1 MKLDIVALGWDTAFT
16 EAYRPFDRQDHRPA
30 RVARVDRAVYSLL
43 TAEGPARA
51 GLGGALLAQVARDPL
66 TAPCTGDWVAL
77 RSWPDQRT
85 TIEAVL
91 PRRTRIVRAAA
102 GGQSHGQV
110 LAANVDYAA
119 VVEAMDPGPNPGRI
133 ERLLALAWAS
143 GAQPLVILTKADLV
157 RRPEQVVDQ
166 FADLAPGAEMIAVS
180 AREGTGLDRLRP
192 LVAPGRTLALLGPSG
207 AGKSTLVNALAGT
220 TMMVTQA
227 IRRADG
233 RGRHTTTQRALIP
246 LPGGG
251 AVLDTPGLRG
261 VGLHAA
267 DGSTDAGAAADGLD
281 QAFADID
288 ALAAACRFDD
298 CRHESEPGCAV
309 RGALAN
315 GDLSARRLESWRRLR
330 RELTWQGRRGTQIR
344 RRYEHRRA
352 AGRPPRSEG

>member
-1 MKLDIVALGWDTAFT
+1 MKLDIVALGWDTPFR
-16 EAYRPFDRQDHRPA
+16 EGYRPCDRQDHRPA

-66 TAPCTGDWVAL
+66 AAPCTGDWVAL

-119 VVEAMDPGPNPGRI
+119 GVEAMEPGPNPARVQ
-133 ERLLALAWAS
+133 RLLPLGLGAR
-143 GAQPLVILTKADLV
+143 AQPL
-157 RRPEQVVDQ
+157 
-166 FADLAPGAEMIAVS
+166 
-180 AREGTGLDRLRP
+180 
-192 LVAPGRTLALLGPSG
+192 
-207 AGKSTLVNALAGT
+207 
-220 TMMVTQA
+220 
-227 IRRADG
+227 
-233 RGRHTTTQRALIP
+233 
-246 LPGGG
+246 
-251 AVLDTPGLRG
+251 
-261 VGLHAA
+261 
-267 DGSTDAGAAADGLD
+267 
-281 QAFADID
+281 ADID
-288 ALAAACRFDD
+288 ALAVACRFDD

-352 AGRPPRSEG
+352 AGRPPRSAG